1 MAVGSVTFVLG
12 DCLLS
17 PLLPGSP
24 GIHKE
29 DKTGQGGGEVGGGGR
44 GDNDDDGNDDDDDDD
59 DRPTGESSAGD
70 GVGQQQGQ
78 QRQQEQGQQQQR
90 TAALA
95 HGGASD
101 GGFCDFFSGALGVVI
116 GGVSL
121 IVCFI
126 WIVCR
131 NMSVVSQYLANIS
144 FRPASVSCERK
155 AMDDL

>member
-1 MAVGSVTFVLG
+1 MAVGGVTFVLG

-24 GIHKE
+24 EIHKD
-29 DKTGQGGGEVGGGGR
+29 DKTGEGGGEGDD
-44 GDNDDDGNDDDDDDD
+44 DNDD
-59 DRPTGESSAGD
+59 RPAGENSAGD

-78 QRQQEQGQQQQR
+78 QRQQGQEQQQQQQR

-95 HGGASD
+95 HGGASE
-101 GGFCDFFSGALGVVI
+101 GGFCDFLSGALGVAI

-131 NMSVVSQYLANIS
+131 NMSVVSQHLANYILRITRRVS
-144 FRPASVSCERK
+144 ASCEWK
-155 AMDDL
+155 VMDLRA